1 MKKSM
6 NSKERLS
13 QRFDDMGRF
22 MAADICALP
31 GILENISREG
41 CKICY
46 QFAVS
51 VDMDTDYEA
60 KITFARAASEGS
72 PPLHSAQALPPC
84 TRPMGVAP

>member
-1 MKKSM
+1 M

-60 KITFARAASEGS
+60 KITFARAASEGYRY
-72 PPLHSAQALPPC
+72 QAWLSSNHHRDALGAES
-84 TRPMGVAP
+84 TT